1 MWLLVMLE
9 GMSCPALMDLLG
21 CCPKYLL
28 HPVGI
33 AVHERIWLGCRRDQI
48 CASEEAS
55 ACMSDGSFL
64 KYLSYRT
71 PYKHEFSTLL
81 NLNAV
86 FFKNIDLALFDLCS
100 KLGLMLQS
108 YLGYFSTGI

>member
-1 MWLLVMLE
+1 MVLE
-9 GMSCPALMDLLG
+9 GTGCSALMDLLG
-21 CCPKYLL
+21 CSPKYLL

-33 AVHERIWLGCRRDQI
+33 AVHEHIWLDCRRDQI
-48 CASEEAS
+48 HVCEEAS
-55 ACMSDGSFL
+55 TRIMSDGSFL
-64 KYLSYRT
+64 QCLSYRT

-81 NLNAV
+81 NLSAV
-86 FFKNIDLALFDLCS
+86 FFLNIDLAFFDLCS